1 MTNGLN
7 FGSSALILGNMI
19 SHPGN
24 SNWLEIDRG
33 AITNNLR
40 RMQELTSVRVM
51 TVVKANGYGHGITQI
66 ARVVANA
73 GASFCGVARVDEA
86 LELRR
91 GGVGIP
97 IQVLGY
103 TPSDRFVE
111 AIGNDV
117 TLTIFHPEQ
126 AALVDGAAAQAGRV
140 AKIHIKVDTGMS
152 RLGATPEVA
161 FELARH
167 LASEKNVFL
176 EGIFTHY
183 ACADEPDLPVTEQ
196 QEKQFLDLLAELH
209 TAGIRPEIAHA
220 ANSAAAL
227 TRPSSYFDMVR
238 IGIALYGM
246 HPSDEVQLPS
256 TFQPTLAWKA
266 QLSSVFTLPPGRGI
280 SYGHSYT
287 TKDHER
293 IGVVPVGYGD
303 GYRRVPGNEVLIG
316 GKRVPVVGK
325 VCMDQLMVHLGEL
338 PEAAIGDEVVLLGTQ
353 GEEKI
358 TASELAH
365 KWGTINYEMTCDLSA
380 RVPRFYHG

>member
-1 MTNGLN
+1 ML
-7 FGSSALILGNMI
+7 

-33 AITNNLR
+33 AIINNLK
-40 RMQELTSVRVM
+40 RMQDLTSVRVM
-51 TVVKANGYGHGITQI
+51 AVVKANGYGHGITQI
-66 ARVVANA
+66 ARVVADA
-73 GASFCGVARVDEA
+73 GASSCGVARIDEA

-91 GGVGIP
+91 GGVEIP

-103 TPSDRFVE
+103 TSSDRFVE
-111 AIGNDV
+111 AVGNNV

-126 AALVDGAAAQAGRV
+126 AKIIGSAASQAGRV
-140 AKIHIKVDTGMS
+140 ANVHVKVDTGMS

-161 FELARH
+161 FELIRQLSAD
-167 LASEKNVFL
+167 KNVFV

-196 QEKQFLDLLAELH
+196 QEKLFLDLLAELH
-209 TAGIRPEIAHA
+209 TAGLRPKIAHA
-220 ANSAAAL
+220 ANSSATL
-227 TRPSSYFDMVR
+227 TRSSSHFDMVR

-246 HPSDEVQLPS
+246 HPSPEVLLPS
-256 TFQPTLAWKA
+256 TFKPTLTWKA
-266 QLSSVFTLPPGRGI
+266 QLSSTFTLSPGRGV
-280 SYGHSYT
+280 SYGHSYI
-287 TKDHER
+287 TKEVER

-316 GKRVPVVGK
+316 GKRAPVVGK

-353 GEEKI
+353 EEEEI
-358 TASELAH
+358 TASELAQ

>member
-1 MTNGLN
+1 MLD
-7 FGSSALILGNMI
+7 
-19 SHPGN
+19 HPGN
-24 SNWLEIDRG
+24 SNWLEIDQG
-33 AITNNLR
+33 AIANNLH

-51 TVVKANGYGHGITQI
+51 AVVKANGYGHGITQI
-66 ARVVANA
+66 ARVAASA
-73 GASFCGVARVDEA
+73 GASYCGVARIDEA

-91 GGVGIP
+91 GGVEIP

-111 AIGNDV
+111 AVGNDI
-117 TLTIFHPEQ
+117 TLTIFQPEQ
-126 AALVDGAAAQAGRV
+126 AKLIDGAAAQAGRM
-140 AKIHIKVDTGMS
+140 AKIHVKVDTGMS

-161 FELARH
+161 FKLVSQ
-167 LASEKNVFL
+167 LSMEKNVLL

-183 ACADEPDLPVTEQ
+183 ACADEPKLPVTQQ

-209 TAGIRPEIAHA
+209 TAGMRPEIAHA
-220 ANSAAAL
+220 ANSAATL

-246 HPSDEVQLPS
+246 HPSSQVQLPS
-256 TFQPTLAWKA
+256 TFRTTLTWKA

-287 TKDHER
+287 TKDYEK

-358 TASELAH
+358 TASELGQ

-380 RVPRFYHG
+380 RVPRFYHR

>member
-1 MTNGLN
+1 MGNGLI
-7 FGSSALILGNMI
+7 FGDSALILVSML

-24 SNWLEIDRG
+24 SNWLEVDRG
-33 AITNNLR
+33 AIINNLR
-40 RMQELTSVRVM
+40 RMQGLTSVRVM
-51 TVVKANGYGHGITQI
+51 AVVKANGYGHGITQI
-66 ARVVANA
+66 ARVVADA
-73 GASFCGVARVDEA
+73 GAFSCGVARIDEA

-91 GGVGIP
+91 GGVEIP

-103 TPSDRFVE
+103 TSSDRFVE

-126 AALVDGAAAQAGRV
+126 AKIIGAAAAQAGRIATV
-140 AKIHIKVDTGMS
+140 HIKVDTGMS

-161 FELARH
+161 FELVRQ
-167 LASEKNVFL
+167 LSTEDDVFL

-183 ACADEPDLPVTEQ
+183 ACADEPHLPVTEQ

-227 TRPSSYFDMVR
+227 TRPSSHFDMVR

-246 HPSDEVQLPS
+246 NPSPEVLLPG
-256 TFQPTLAWKA
+256 TFKPTLTWKA
-266 QLSSVFTLPPGRGI
+266 QLSSIFTLPPGRGV
-280 SYGHSYT
+280 SYGHSYV
-287 TKDHER
+287 TKEFER

-316 GKRVPVVGK
+316 GKRTPVVGK

-353 GEEKI
+353 GEEEI
-358 TASELAH
+358 TASELAQ
-365 KWGTINYEMTCDLSA
+365 KWGTINYEMTCGLSA
-380 RVPRFYHG
+380 RVPRFYHS

>member
-1 MTNGLN
+1 ML
-7 FGSSALILGNMI
+7 

-24 SNWLEIDRG
+24 SNWLEIDQA

-51 TVVKANGYGHGITQI
+51 AVVKANGYGHGITQI

-73 GASFCGVARVDEA
+73 GASYCGVARVDEA

-91 GGVGIP
+91 GGVHIP
-97 IQVLGY
+97 IQILGY

-111 AIGNDV
+111 AIGNDI
-117 TLTIFHPEQ
+117 TLTVFQPEQ
-126 AALVDGAAAQAGRV
+126 ATLIAGAAKEAGRI
-140 AKIHIKVDTGMS
+140 AKVHIKVDTGMS
-152 RLGATPEVA
+152 RLGATPDVA
-161 FELARH
+161 FELVH
-167 LASEKNVFL
+167 QLSTVKDVFL

-209 TAGIRPEIAHA
+209 TAGLKLEIAHA

-238 IGIALYGM
+238 IGISLYGM
-246 HPSDEVQLPS
+246 HPSDKVQLPS
-256 TFQPTLAWKA
+256 TFRPALAWKA

-280 SYGHSYT
+280 SYGHRYT
-287 TKDHER
+287 TKDYER
-293 IGVVPVGYGD
+293 IGVIPVGYGD

-316 GKRVPVVGK
+316 GKRAPIVGR
-325 VCMDQLMVHLGEL
+325 VCMDQIMVHLGEF
-338 PEAAIGDEVVLLGTQ
+338 PDATIGDEVVLLGTQ
-353 GEEKI
+353 GEEQI